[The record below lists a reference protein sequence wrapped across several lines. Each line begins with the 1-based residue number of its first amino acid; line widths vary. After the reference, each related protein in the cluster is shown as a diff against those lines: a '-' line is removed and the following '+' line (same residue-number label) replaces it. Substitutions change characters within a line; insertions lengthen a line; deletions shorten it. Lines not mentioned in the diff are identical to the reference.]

1 VEIACSL
8 ESILPVWYLNTDMDR
23 VKTIGTITKAIRNI
37 IPGAKNLSGI
47 EMFVRYA
54 KATIRIQTARKI
66 AMLVSPVPKADNI
79 R

>member
-1 VEIACSL
+1 MF
-8 ESILPVWYLNTDMDR
+8 PVWYLKTDIEI
-23 VKTIGTITKAIRNI
+23 VKTIGTITKAIRNM

-54 KATIRIQTARKI
+54 KATIKIQTAKKI
-66 AMLVSPVPKADNI
+66 AIFVSPVPNADII

>member
-1 VEIACSL
+1 
-8 ESILPVWYLNTDMDR
+8 M
-23 VKTIGTITKAIRNI
+23 

-54 KATIRIQTARKI
+54 NATIKIQTARKI
-66 AMLVSPVPKADNI
+66 AIFVSPVPNADNI